1 MSASW
6 IVKPVTDLSPAERE
20 QWHSI
25 RFSRIPL
32 SQTLAWAAA
41 AESVSGNCIL
51 VFSPERKI
59 SALYLITGDQA
70 ECVNGPVLNW
80 EHIRSPEDLNEQISM
95 SVFALYQGC
104 PWLQTIRIRP
114 RLNQKNFLYLAK
126 SSAFPI
132 IQTDLAQTMLIELD
146 DSKEKMW
153 DHLPARIRHEIHR
166 ARSSGVTTETLDLE
180 HDLTQFWEKTR
191 EFYQSRGL
199 FVPEEEWIR
208 SLLYTHTSTGCDS
221 AQIIRA
227 SHPASGSISEILVLH
242 THDVSYYFYAHENRN
257 ESCPNIS
264 LNICA
269 QWEAIQTAATLGAT
283 YYDLNGLLHPEH
295 RSSENETYLGVD
307 HYKRKFKGKE
317 IEYFSPLIT
326 FSNRE

>member
-6 IVKPVTDLSPAERE
+6 IVKPVSDLSPEERE

-41 AESVSGNCIL
+41 AESVSGNCVL

-59 SALYLITGDQA
+59 TALYLISGNQA

-80 EHIRSPEDLNEQISM
+80 ESIRSPEDLNEQISM
-95 SVFALYQGC
+95 SVFALHQGC
-104 PWLQTIRIRP
+104 PWLQNIRIRP
-114 RLNQKNFLYLAK
+114 RLNQKNFLFLAK
-126 SSAFPI
+126 NSAFPI

-153 DHLPARIRHEIHR
+153 NQMPARIRHEIHR
-166 ARSSGVTTETLDLE
+166 ARSAGVITEIIDLE
-180 HDLTQFWEKTR
+180 NNLGQFWDNTR
-191 EFYQSRGL
+191 RFYQARGL
-199 FVPEEEWIR
+199 FAPEERWIR
-208 SLLYTHTSTGCDS
+208 ALLSSHTLNGCDS

-264 LNICA
+264 LNACA
-269 QWEAIQTAATLGAT
+269 QWEGIQSAATLGAA
-283 YYDLNGLLHPEH
+283 YYDLNGILHPEH
-295 RSSENETYLGVD
+295 QSAENETYQGVD
-307 HYKRKFKGKE
+307 FYKRKFKGKTLD
-317 IEYFSPLIT
+317 YFSPLIS